1 MFRWKY
7 NTYLCRNKNENAMK
21 ISAKQITKGMTI
33 RVSNISD
40 KTEFFTNAINGVE
53 GYGIHSEEEK
63 NNMKN
68 LINSNMTLFVK
79 NGSIKKDSPIVNIV
93 DIKMGNS
100 NGTYHNNKLNVKNEI
115 CLVTDKGTML
125 ISTIQKVEL
134 I

>member
-1 MFRWKY
+1 
-7 NTYLCRNKNENAMK
+7 MK

-53 GYGIHSEEEK
+53 GYGTHSEEQK

-68 LINSNMTLFVK
+68 LINNNMTLVVK
-79 NGSIKKDSPIVNIV
+79 NGSITNSSPIVNV
-93 DIKMGNS
+93 LDIKSGIS
-100 NGTYHNNKLNVKNEI
+100 NGTYHNNKLNVQNEI
-115 CLVTDKGTML
+115 WLVTDKGTML
-125 ISTIQKVEL
+125 ISTMQKVEL